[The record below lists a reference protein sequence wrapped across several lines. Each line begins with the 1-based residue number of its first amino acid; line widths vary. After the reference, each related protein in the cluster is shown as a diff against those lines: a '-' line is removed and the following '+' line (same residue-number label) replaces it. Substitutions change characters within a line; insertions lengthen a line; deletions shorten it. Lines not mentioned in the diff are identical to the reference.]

1 MTLGSDRTPSY
12 RPDGL
17 TEQFL
22 IDSHIHD
29 RIIDVPGA
37 FDLITKLVRNGTIRL
52 LITHVQADELALT
65 PDEQRRAALMAVPT
79 ERVLAYGFVLGAS
92 RLGEARLGESGP
104 IESLR
109 RGNPVHMEDALI
121 GASAQYENVA
131 LVTDDRLLRTRAGEQ
146 GIPVLNWLDFHALM
160 LDRPPTPGHQPPR
173 P

>member
-1 MTLGSDRTPSY
+1 VQEGSDAKLWS
-12 RPDGL
+12 DGL

-22 IDSHIHD
+22 IDSDIHD

-37 FDLITKLVRNGTIRL
+37 LDLVTKLVRNGTVRL
-52 LITHVQADELALT
+52 LTTHVQADELART

-79 ERVLAYGFVLGAS
+79 ERVLADGFVLGVS

-109 RGNPVHMEDALI
+109 RGNPVHTADALI
-121 GASAQYENVA
+121 GASAQYENA
-131 LVTDDRLLRTRAGEQ
+131 TLVTDDRLLTTRAGEQ

-160 LDRPPTPGHQPPR
+160 LDRSGP
-173 P
+173 